1 MSPTGGNAGPRRS
14 DCGGRVERRRCCRS
28 ISTLST
34 RYATS
39 LAGIVCNAG
48 VQIVTAPTQTADRFE
63 TTLRRQP
70 PQGGVCLDG
79 EGLPSSPLSQDAS
92 KAWEL
97 WKVSAEM
104 TGLPSSLCCPSPTYL
119 SDLPRA

>member
-63 TTLRRQP
+63 TTLRLNHLKGKYVSMGKVFPLP
-70 PQGGVCLDG
+70 PCRKMRVRRGSCG
-79 EGLPSSPLSQDAS
+79 
-92 KAWEL
+92 K
-97 WKVSAEM
+97 SA
-104 TGLPSSLCCPSPTYL
+104 
-119 SDLPRA
+119 PR